1 MYLTDWRFLITFLFL
16 IFTNNENKILE
27 TIKNLQTYLL
37 HGSNQISYRI
47 NRIENMHRNQKR
59 NKY

>member
-16 IFTNNENKILE
+16 ISTNNENKILE

-47 NRIENMHRNQKR
+47 NRIENMHRN
-59 NKY
+59 